1 MPPICEFVGTLTVTG
16 KNLIENGGNNEK
28 HLGQQILKNAAVQ
41 EYKKSE
47 GGGTSGGPEALQ
59 RREEGQGSN
68 FNTDIAAKVPRVRHV
83 TIRKCA
89 QAHGVLTKTIHDTVY
104 EDLNLFK
111 KSAIWVPKL
120 FTEEMNNETV
130 RTCKAFLTMIHRHS
144 MAMID
149 RIVTMI
155 SPWHPSTGKG
165 PAWPHQDQDA
175 GHQEQ
180 EDGPDLL

>member
-1 MPPICEFVGTLTVTG
+1 MQLY
-16 KNLIENGGNNEK
+16 KNIRKVKEGEPAVDQRLFNGERK
-28 HLGQQILKNAAVQ
+28 VKDP
-41 EYKKSE
+41 
-47 GGGTSGGPEALQ
+47 T
-59 RREEGQGSN
+59 
-68 FNTDIAAKVPRVRHV
+68 FDTDIAAKVTRVRHV

-89 QAHGVLTKTIHDTVY
+89 QAHNVLTKTIHDTVY

-120 FTEEMNNETV
+120 FTEEMKNETV

-155 SPWHPSTGKG
+155 SPRHPSTGKR